1 VGPRRR
7 VRAADRL
14 AQALARGEAPSDLRK
29 LLVHGPIG
37 NPSFEHAQTRK
48 MARID
53 QAIALEAELAHGP
66 AEREVAAIE
75 AVIASDHAAAPLV
88 GSEAMPEPS
97 GSGSHTPIEAR
108 PRARGLWIA
117 AAAIS
122 LCLGGL
128 STAFVGSSAPASALE
143 HGLASIPDS
152 PRAALIDPVDL
163 RAQARAAELEPNEE
177 EAIVVLDDR
186 ERRRGKGKRARR
198 GSRRGGAPQTGEL
211 VDEAASALESG
222 ARKDAIDLYER
233 ALTANPRASAAAA
246 GLSTAY
252 FDEGRFD
259 LATAWAEH
267 AVKNDFDNPE
277 YHVLLGDA
285 YYRNASLDD
294 ARQQWETAA
303 KLGSDRARN
312 RLAKLDQG

>member
-1 VGPRRR
+1 M
-7 VRAADRL
+7 RAADRL
-14 AQALARGEAPSDLRK
+14 AQALANGDAPSDLRQ
-29 LLVHGPIG
+29 LLVHGPIA

-53 QAIALEAELAHGP
+53 QAIALEAELAQP
-66 AEREVAAIE
+66 EPQLDTIE
-75 AVIASDHAAAPLV
+75 APVEPDAIAEPVPTQRHTR
-88 GSEAMPEPS
+88 SEP
-97 GSGSHTPIEAR
+97 R
-108 PRARGLWIA
+108 PRARGVWIA
-117 AAAIS
+117 AAAIA

-128 STAFVGSSAPASALE
+128 TTAIAGSSAPAATLTQ
-143 HGLASIPDS
+143 GLTSIPDS
-152 PRAALIDPVDL
+152 PRASLSDPVDL
-163 RAQARAAELEPNEE
+163 RARARAAELEAET
-177 EAIVVLDDR
+177 IVVLDDR
-186 ERRRGKGKRARR
+186 EHQRGKGKRARR
-198 GSRRGGAPQTGEL
+198 GSRRGDAPQAGTL

-222 ARKDAIDLYER
+222 SRKDAIDLYER

-285 YYRNASLDD
+285 YYRNAALDD
-294 ARQQWETAA
+294 ARQQYETAA

>member
-1 VGPRRR
+1 M
-7 VRAADRL
+7 RAADRL

-29 LLVHGPIG
+29 LLVHGPIS

-48 MARID
+48 MTRID
-53 QAIALEAELAHGP
+53 QAIALEAELAQSEP
-66 AEREVAAIE
+66 EPEAAAIE
-75 AVIASDHAAAPLV
+75 IPAVTAEPLPTQRHT
-88 GSEAMPEPS
+88 AIEP
-97 GSGSHTPIEAR
+97 R
-108 PRARGLWIA
+108 PRARVWIA
-117 AAAIS
+117 AAALS

-128 STAFVGSSAPASALE
+128 TTAIAGSPTPASTLAR
-143 HGLASIPDS
+143 GLASLPDS
-152 PRAALIDPVDL
+152 PRASLSDPVDL
-163 RAQARAAELEPNEE
+163 RARAHAAELEPET
-177 EAIVVLDDR
+177 IVVLDES
-186 ERRRGKGKRARR
+186 ERHRGKSKRARR
-198 GSRRGGAPQTGEL
+198 GSRRGDAPQAGAL
-211 VDEAASALESG
+211 VHEAASALESG

-233 ALTANPRASAAAA
+233 ALSANPRASAAAA

>member
-1 VGPRRR
+1 

-53 QAIALEAELAHGP
+53 QAIALEAELGDAGSESVSVSEP
-66 AEREVAAIE
+66 EPDAIE
-75 AVIASDHAAAPLV
+75 APDAT
-88 GSEAMPEPS
+88 SERIPS
-97 GSGSHTPIEAR
+97 GSHARIEPR
-108 PRARGLWIA
+108 PRARGVWIA

-128 STAFVGSSAPASALE
+128 TTAIAGSSAPASTLA

-152 PRAALIDPVDL
+152 PPASRNDPVDL
-163 RAQARAAELEPNEE
+163 RARARAAELE
-177 EAIVVLDDR
+177 EASIVVLDDR

-198 GSRRGGAPQTGEL
+198 GSRRAGAPQAGTL
-211 VDEAASALESG
+211 VDEAESALESG
-222 ARKDAIDLYER
+222 SRKDAIDLYER

-252 FDEGRFD
+252 FDQGRFD

-285 YYRNASLDD
+285 YYRNAALDD